1 MISSKKKSVAKV
13 LRAIIVSILVFAI
26 FSFCLTKVI
35 YDATFPRYNGEPL
48 VTSDEL
54 QNIIENRQAV
64 SFESGKNVLK
74 GYYYAASEASALVVI
89 APGYGADDDQ
99 YLWQVNSFLDCG
111 WSVFSFDSTGH
122 CDSEGDSA
130 IGFSQELL
138 DLEAALDFIEGQQR
152 FGCEALLLFGH
163 SRGGYAV
170 CGVLDRHENI
180 TAVVSVSGINS
191 AMEAIMEPAAR
202 RIGFIAYGNYP
213 LLWLYQSMLFGA
225 DVVNI
230 QVAETINATDVPVLL
245 VHGTQDA
252 SVPIDRSSI
261 MAHRDQI
268 SSNKVEYYLCDQPGQ
283 AGHTD
288 LLYDADGTAN
298 DVLME
303 KINDFYKRSIKTR
316 G

>member
-1 MISSKKKSVAKV
+1 MISSKKKSIARV
-13 LRAIIVSILVFAI
+13 LRVIVVSILIFTV

-35 YDATFPRYNGEPL
+35 YDATFPRYNREPL
-48 VTSDEL
+48 SADVEL
-54 QNIIENRQAV
+54 QDMIQNRQSV
-64 SFESGKNVLK
+64 SFMSGENALK
-74 GYYYAASEASALVVI
+74 GHYYAAPGASALVVI

-99 YLWQVNSFLDCG
+99 YLWQVNSFLDYG

-138 DLEAALDFIEGQQR
+138 DLEAALDYIEGQQR
-152 FGCEALLLFGH
+152 FGCKALLLFGH

-170 CGVLDRHENI
+170 CGVLDRHEDI
-180 TAVVSVSGINS
+180 AAVVSVSGINS
-191 AMEAIMEPAAR
+191 AMEAVMEPAAR

-230 QVAETINATDVPVLL
+230 EAAETINATEVPVML
-245 VHGTQDA
+245 VHGTQDR

-261 MAHRDQI
+261 IAHRDQI
-268 SSNKVEYYLCDQPGQ
+268 VSDKVEYYLCDRPGQ
-283 AGHTD
+283 SGHTD

-298 DVLME
+298 DELME
-303 KINDFYKRSIKTR
+303 KINDFYRRSIKMR